1 MNLGTGRTAVAVA
14 AGHAHTCAILDNG
27 DLKCWGSDSFGA
39 LGDGGSTYSNT
50 NAPSST
56 PVDLGTG
63 RTAIALDAGE
73 YHTCAILDDGSV
85 KCWGSDSYGQLGDGG
100 TSHYT
105 GVIASE
111 PSATPV
117 DLGTGRTAVSVAT
130 GRYHSCAILDN
141 GDLKCWG
148 YDTNGGLGD
157 GGANSNTN
165 APSNTPINLGTGRT
179 AVAVAA
185 GHA

>member
-1 MNLGTGRTAVAVA
+1 
-14 AGHAHTCAILDNG
+14 AILDNG

-148 YDTNGGLGD
+148 LDLAGSLGD
-157 GGANSNTN
+157 GGSANGNVN
-165 APSNTPINLGTGRT
+165 APSIIPLDLGTGRT
-179 AVAVAA
+179 AAVVAA
-185 GHA
+185 GNYHTCAIL